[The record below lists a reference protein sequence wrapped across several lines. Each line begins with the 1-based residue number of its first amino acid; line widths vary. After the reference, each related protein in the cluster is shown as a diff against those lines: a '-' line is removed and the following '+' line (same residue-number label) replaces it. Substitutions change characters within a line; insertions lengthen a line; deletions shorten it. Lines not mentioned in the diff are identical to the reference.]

1 MIKVSFDF
9 DSTLDRVDIQQY
21 ALDLISKGI
30 EVWICTSRSKDPS
43 GIKWI
48 VNGNL
53 TSPNNDD
60 LYQVAE
66 ILDIP
71 HERIIFTDHAMKSDV
86 IKNIDFKWHLNDDYV
101 ELNELNSRTKIKG
114 ISCWGNT
121 VWKYKCNKILGL

>member
-9 DSTLDRVDIQQY
+9 DSTLDRQDVQQY
-21 ALDLISKGI
+21 ALELISNGI
-30 EVWICTSRSKDPS
+30 QVWICTSRKSDALNFKMF
-43 GIKWI
+43 G
-48 VNGNL
+48 G
-53 TSPNNDD
+53 TGFNND

-71 HERIIFTDHAMKSDV
+71 NERIIFTDHAMKAD
-86 IKNIDFKWHLNDDYV
+86 IIQNIDFKWHLDDDYV

-121 VWKYKCNKILGL
+121 TWKYKCNKILGL